1 MIQYICSI
9 FGALMALWI
18 FAAVVSKRFL
28 TLGFNRYLTL
38 LALLFPP
45 LLLYGLKKDSESHIY
60 NGNVSLIDQI
70 FFYVL
75 IAIVAASVF
84 GIYQVHLLI
93 KISLIVTFAMIS
105 VALWMF
111 GRDVSRYH
119 VPEKIKYTGLDVWL
133 DLFFVLIIVFF
144 IRSFVLSPFQIIGPS
159 METTFHGGTIMG
171 SNNYGDGEFILVDKM
186 TFKFTTPKR
195 GDVVV
200 FSPRV

>member
-1 MIQYICSI
+1 M
-9 FGALMALWI
+9 
-18 FAAVVSKRFL
+18 
-28 TLGFNRYLTL
+28 
-38 LALLFPP
+38 
-45 LLLYGLKKDSESHIY
+45 Y
-60 NGNVSLIDQI
+60 NGNVSLLDQI
-70 FFYVL
+70 FFYIL
-75 IAIVAASVF
+75 IGIVAASVI
-84 GIYQVHLLI
+84 GIYQIHLMVKVILI
-93 KISLIVTFAMIS
+93 IVLIMVA

-111 GRDVSRYH
+111 GHDLSQDH
-119 VPEKIKYTGLDVWL
+119 SPEKIKYTGFDVWL